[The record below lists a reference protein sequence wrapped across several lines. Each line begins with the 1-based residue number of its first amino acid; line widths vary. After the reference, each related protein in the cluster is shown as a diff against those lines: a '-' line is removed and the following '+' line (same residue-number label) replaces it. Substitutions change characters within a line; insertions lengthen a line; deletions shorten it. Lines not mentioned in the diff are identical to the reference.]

1 MESGELED
9 FLTVINVFKRLKAFS
24 NIQKSKTLN
33 SPFSVLN
40 YHYALC
46 TISYALIKGGLLMDK
61 IILSNF
67 FAHFAQLLAS
77 GKPLLDAIITSG
89 KKSYMKGHQDFVNY
103 LTGKLKSGQN
113 LGQALLDIGFPK
125 EYIGYFNAGEWEGRL
140 DQTMNELSLALKSDE
155 KGGAEIELSLSEKTS
170 ARKII
175 GGGSRSIGAG
185 NGNGA
190 GAERTKNEEESD
202 TDVDKD
208 TETYDDAE
216 YKQTIKLV
224 NGWLKKCVEAKA
236 SDLHIIPVRGGDG
249 ILKYRVGGVLH
260 EIEKI
265 GRDELIKAVARVKF
279 MSCLDIAE
287 KRLPQDGRML
297 IKIGEKESDLR
308 VSVVPSLTGEKVTIR
323 FISKSEIMIGLD
335 EIKLS
340 GPELGDIKKMMEKPY
355 GLILVTGMSGSGKTT
370 TCYSILNEYI
380 KRGCN
385 VVTIEQPAEY
395 LLNGA
400 TQIALDPSIG
410 LNCLAALKTAM
421 RTDPDVIFVSGPF
434 AGDSSD
440 RDILNY
446 AVKAAQTG
454 HIVICQFGCKNI
466 FELIESLLKTK
477 DIDAAALANILNGAI
492 AQVLLRKL
500 CDCKKAADTAPP
512 AFIKKTKNAA
522 IYMSSGCEK
531 CLNSG
536 YMGRIP
542 VYDVIIF
549 DRDIKEAIASGNID
563 KIKKTAT
570 GHLEKKAAELVKA
583 GITSLEEVYRVFGQ
597 FF

>member
-1 MESGELED
+1 
-9 FLTVINVFKRLKAFS
+9 
-24 NIQKSKTLN
+24 
-33 SPFSVLN
+33 
-40 YHYALC
+40 
-46 TISYALIKGGLLMDK
+46 MDK

-67 FAHFAQLLAS
+67 FAHFSQLLAS

-103 LTGKLKSGQN
+103 LAVKLKSGRN
-113 LGQALLDIGFPK
+113 LGQALLDAGFPK
-125 EYIGYFNAGEWEGRL
+125 EYIGYFNVGEWEGRL
-140 DQTMNELSLALKSDE
+140 DQTMNELALALKSDE
-155 KGGAEIELSLSEKTS
+155 KGGTEIKLSFSEKGS
-170 ARKII
+170 AIKAD
-175 GGGSRSIGAG
+175 GGDGPGG
-185 NGNGA
+185 NKTA
-190 GAERTKNEEESD
+190 RDKTEDESE
-202 TDVDKD
+202 TD
-208 TETYDDAE
+208 TEAYADAE
-216 YKQTIKLV
+216 YKQTVRLV
-224 NGWLKKCVEAKA
+224 NGWLKKCVDAGA

-249 ILKYRVGGVLH
+249 VLKYRAGGVLH
-260 EIEKI
+260 EMEKI
-265 GRDELIKAVARVKF
+265 GRDDLIKAVARVKF
-279 MSCLDIAE
+279 MSCLDVAE

-297 IKIGEKESDLR
+297 IKIGDKEADLR

-323 FISKSEIMIGLD
+323 FISKNEIMIGID

-340 GPELGDIKKMMEKPY
+340 APELAEIKKMMEKPY

-380 KRGCN
+380 KKGCN

-434 AGDSSD
+434 AGDPSD

-446 AVKAAQTG
+446 AIKAAQTG

-500 CDCKKAADTAPP
+500 CCCKKEADAPPP
-512 AFIKKTKNAA
+512 AFIKKSRNAA
-522 IYMSSGCEK
+522 IYTSAGCEK

-536 YMGRIP
+536 YMGRVP
-542 VYDVIIF
+542 VYDVLIF

-583 GITSLEEVYRVFGQ
+583 GITSIEEIYRVFGQ
-597 FF
+597 FI